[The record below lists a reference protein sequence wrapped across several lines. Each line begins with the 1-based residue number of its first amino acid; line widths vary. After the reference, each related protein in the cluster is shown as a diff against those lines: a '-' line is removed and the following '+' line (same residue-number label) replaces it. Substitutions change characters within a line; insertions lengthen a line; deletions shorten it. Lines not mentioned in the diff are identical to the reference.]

1 MGPPPQN
8 LPGGPGAGA
17 AGGIWDAEVPG
28 GGRILGF
35 GGRFSGCRGPR
46 GRGGDPPKSYRA
58 PPRYT
63 YEVAP
68 VLVLLE
74 EQVLAK
80 LRELVGWSDGDGI
93 FAPGGSMSN
102 MLAMNVARFRRF
114 PESRSRGSRDLPR
127 LAIFA
132 SRESHYSILKG
143 AAFLGIGT
151 DNVHLVPTDER
162 WVRGPPWDPRH

>member
-1 MGPPPQN
+1 DPGEGAGPPKI
-8 LPGGPGAGA
+8 LP
-17 AGGIWDAEVPG
+17 
-28 GGRILGF
+28 
-35 GGRFSGCRGPR
+35 C
-46 GRGGDPPKSYRA
+46 

-80 LRELVGWSDGDGI
+80 LRELVGWSGGDGI

-114 PESRSRGSRDLPR
+114 PEARSKGSRELPR
-127 LAIFA
+127 LALFA
-132 SRESHYSILKG
+132 SRESHYSIPKG

-162 WVRGPPWDPRH
+162 WVRGGDPG